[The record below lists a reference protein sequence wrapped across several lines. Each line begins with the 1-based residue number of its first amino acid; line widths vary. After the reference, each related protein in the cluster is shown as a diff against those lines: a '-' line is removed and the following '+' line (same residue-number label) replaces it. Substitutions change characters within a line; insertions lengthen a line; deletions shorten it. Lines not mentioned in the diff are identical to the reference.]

1 MTEIQYEV
9 REKDLIAFNEYELES
24 SERIQ
29 KTIRRHQAMIPG
41 IIAILA
47 LLLFFY
53 FKDIPSAVYVILIAM
68 AWGLG
73 VPFFLKWHMRKQI
86 RQTYSEKEKASIL
99 GRYTL
104 RAEKDNLVEISASG
118 EEKLPWKKVLR
129 IEKEKKYVFIYVSL
143 NAALIIPIATVTKDS
158 KLAEFVKMADEFIEQ
173 AS

>member
-9 REKDLIAFNEYELES
+9 REKDLIAFNEYELEK

-53 FKDIPSAVYVILIAM
+53 FKDIPSAVYVVLIAM

-73 VPFFLKWHMRKQI
+73 VPFFFEVAH
-86 RQTYSEKEKASIL
+86 A
-99 GRYTL
+99 
-104 RAEKDNLVEISASG
+104 
-118 EEKLPWKKVLR
+118 
-129 IEKEKKYVFIYVSL
+129 
-143 NAALIIPIATVTKDS
+143 
-158 KLAEFVKMADEFIEQ
+158 
-173 AS
+173 